1 MASFWNTMQL
11 HTFPVGNVVRGQLNK
26 TKTIPH
32 VTKKMHSHFLYGLSI
47 IVLRDVI
54 KIVYLYIERKND
66 QIMILK
72 LFR

>member
-1 MASFWNTMQL
+1 MQL
-11 HTFPVGNVVRGQLNK
+11 HTFPVGNVVREQLNK

-54 KIVYLYIERKND
+54 KIVCLYIERKND

>member
-1 MASFWNTMQL
+1 MQL
-11 HTFPVGNVVRGQLNK
+11 HTFPVGNVVRGQSNK

-32 VTKKMHSHFLYGLSI
+32 VTKKMHSYFLYGLSI

-54 KIVYLYIERKND
+54 KIVCLYIERKND

>member
-1 MASFWNTMQL
+1 MQL
-11 HTFPVGNVVRGQLNK
+11 HTFPVGNGVRGQLNK

-54 KIVYLYIERKND
+54 KIVCLYIERKND

>member
-1 MASFWNTMQL
+1 MRVREDGQFLEHDATA

-54 KIVYLYIERKND
+54 KIVCL
-66 QIMILK
+66 
-72 LFR
+72 